1 MWRSPEAHLLGVEV
15 VAGSNPVTP
24 TILMGHE
31 SLLLS
36 MIYGPFIIYV
46 ILKILHGV

>member
-36 MIYGPFIIYV
+36 MIYDPFAIQGCLRMI
-46 ILKILHGV
+46 HGV